1 MDLCSI
7 IMTEK
12 LNVMKNVKK
21 ITGVFILIFMV
32 MGSLMFA
39 QDRAINPNQLPKTA
53 KTFLAAH
60 FKGIAVSSVIED
72 REIYGVD
79 DYKVYLSNGMKM
91 EFDSSGNWKEVDGKH
106 QKVPYGFIPASIKNY
121 STKNFPNTYIIKI
134 EKKRWSYKAELSN
147 GLELEFDKSGNF
159 KRIDD

>member
-1 MDLCSI
+1 
-7 IMTEK
+7 
-12 LNVMKNVKK
+12 MKNVKK
-21 ITGVFILIFMV
+21 ITGVFILIFML
-32 MGSLMFA
+32 MGGLMFA
-39 QDRAINPNQLPKTA
+39 QDRAINPNQLPKAA
-53 KTFLAAH
+53 KSFLATH
-60 FKGIAVSSVIED
+60 FKGVAVSSAIED

-91 EFDSSGNWKEVDGKH
+91 EFDSNGNWKEVDGKH
-106 QKVPYGFIPASIKNY
+106 QKVPYGFIPATIKNY

-147 GLELEFDKSGNF
+147 GLELEFDKNGSF